1 MKIHTTRYAVRR
13 GISRAAI
20 SMFALAIAGCG
31 GGESG
36 GGNGGTTANTA
47 PSFTSANQVSIAE
60 NATTIAYQATASD
73 AQRDTIIYSISGGA
87 DASAFTISSA
97 GALNFVSP
105 PNYDLPTDVD
115 GDNVYQVTLQ
125 ASDGKLS
132 TTLGVSVTV
141 TNDREG
147 ISVTRIA
154 TGLVDPVGIV
164 GLGNGAD
171 IAIALKAN
179 TILRIDGKTGSSSQL
194 HVLMDSVG
202 RPFPGLTM
210 LGLAR
215 ARGNGSQQALYVL
228 TQVSNQASVYCIGCL
243 TTPISG
249 NLVDTSDGA
258 NLAIG
263 TGPDG
268 AAYIAIGDPD
278 GTRAQALGFYNKYG
292 KIYRYILDPDP
303 YSGASV
309 PIDLFQK
316 DLVGVGLREPV
327 GVTTFP
333 GARLAVSD
341 RGGSTFD
348 ELSLTAALKD
358 LNFGWPFFEGTLEKN
373 AGGAGLAGLVKPSLV
388 VPLGSEKR
396 QSRGII
402 GGLAYTGYISGIAN
416 HYVFAD
422 KDGHIWSIPLSKFDN
437 GGTPAAAA
445 LEIRNE
451 DFKPDAGTIDHPVGM
466 AVDANGAL
474 YILDS
479 DGELFRVS

>member
-1 MKIHTTRYAVRR
+1 MSIHRAHSVVRR

-20 SMFALAIAGCG
+20 SMLALAIVGCG

-36 GGNGGTTANTA
+36 GGSGATNTA

-60 NATTIAYQATASD
+60 NAAATAYQATATD
-73 AQRDTIIYSISGGA
+73 AQRDAITYSISGGA
-87 DASAFTISSA
+87 DASAFTISSS
-97 GALNFVSP
+97 GALSFVSP

-125 ASDGKLS
+125 ASDGKLTS
-132 TTLGVSVTV
+132 TLAVSVTV

-154 TGLVDPVGIV
+154 TGLKDPVGIA

-179 TILRIDGKTGSSSQL
+179 TILKINGMTGSSSQL
-194 HVLMDSVG
+194 HVLMDSIG
-202 RPFPGLTM
+202 NPLPGLTM
-210 LGLAR
+210 VGLTR
-215 ARGNGSQQALYVL
+215 ARVDGSRQALYVL

-249 NLVDTSDGA
+249 SLVDTSDGTT
-258 NLAIG
+258 LAIG

-278 GTRAQALGFYNKYG
+278 GTRAQALDFYNMSG
-292 KIYRYILDPDP
+292 KIYRYTLHPDP
-303 YSGASV
+303 YAGASF
-309 PIDLFQK
+309 PIDLFLK
-316 DLVGVGLREPV
+316 ELVGVGLRAPV
-327 GVTTFP
+327 GVATFP

-341 RGGSTFD
+341 RGGSAFD

-388 VPLGSEKR
+388 VPLGAEKR
-396 QSRGII
+396 QSRGVV
-402 GGLAYTGYISGIAN
+402 GGLAYTGSIRGIAN

-422 KDGHIWSIPLSKFDN
+422 KDGRIWSIPLSKFDN
-437 GGTPAAAA
+437 GGTPAATA
-445 LEIRNE
+445 LEVRNE
-451 DFKPDAGTIDHPVGM
+451 DFKPDAGTIDHPVGI